1 MCFLSN
7 CNTHAFFPI
16 AANINDVCLIILF
29 VCYLFMTLISWIQIQ
44 PLKSIE
50 WWYIITK
57 LKLGFVTRWRT
68 TQGHWKNFFLLPFF
82 FFLMEGNVTFPS
94 RIYEVL
100 RNPYHQYHNDFA
112 IFRLF
117 CCLQNF
123 SQLLQS
129 SADVLFQ
136 VFVSFKLYLKSST
149 KILDE
154 MYSLLAFC
162 SLHEFSISSYH
173 YLWMTWH
180 IGLLGL

>member
-1 MCFLSN
+1 M
-7 CNTHAFFPI
+7 
-16 AANINDVCLIILF
+16 LF
-29 VCYLFMTLISWIQIQ
+29 VHDIDFLNSDTATEEHRMMIYNYKVEAGFCDSMKNNSGSLKKLFSSSL
-44 PLKSIE
+44 
-50 WWYIITK
+50 
-57 LKLGFVTRWRT
+57 
-68 TQGHWKNFFLLPFF
+68 F

-162 SLHEFSISSYH
+162 SLHEFSLSSYH
-173 YLWMTWH
+173 YL
-180 IGLLGL
+180 